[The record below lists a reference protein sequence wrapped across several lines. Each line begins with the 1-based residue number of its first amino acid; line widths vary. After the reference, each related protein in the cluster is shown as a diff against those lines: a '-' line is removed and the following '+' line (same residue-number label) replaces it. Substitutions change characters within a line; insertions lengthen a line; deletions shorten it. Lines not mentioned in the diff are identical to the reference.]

1 MKQTEYIY
9 LTPMPVRI
17 WHWLNAFGIVTLIV
31 TGINVR
37 FPDILNIFGTYK
49 AAIRLHNTAGVVVS
63 ISYTLWLIYYLF
75 IAGTLAKLYIP
86 TMKDIKTGIIRQVFF
101 YFFQYFKGGPNPH
114 HGTPDNKFN
123 PMQKAAYLVI
133 MLVLLPLVIVTG
145 LMLMYIAP
153 LREVILVI
161 GGIKMLVSA
170 HFLIACCFCA
180 FLFVHIYL
188 ATLGHTPLAYFKPMW
203 DGWEKVEH
211 AHDDQHPGSH
221 SGGHDEKESHQQVL
235 KQPAPM
241 KTA

>member
-17 WHWLNAFGIVTLIV
+17 WHWLNAFGIVTLCI
-31 TGINVR
+31 TGINIR
-37 FPDILNIFGTYK
+37 FPDVLNIFGTYK

-86 TMKDIKTGIIRQVFF
+86 TLNDIKTGIIRQAFF

-133 MLVLLPLVIVTG
+133 MLVLLPLVIVSG
-145 LMLMYIAP
+145 IILMYVAP
-153 LREVILVI
+153 LREIILVI
-161 GGIKMLVSA
+161 GGIKTLVSA
-170 HFLIACCFCA
+170 HFLIACCFTA

-211 AHDDQHPGSH
+211 ADDGHHGDSH
-221 SGGHDEKESHQQVL
+221 ADIHGDASNHQQVVGHSTS
-235 KQPAPM
+235 M
-241 KTA
+241 KAA